1 VSIKIKLDYKS
12 EIIVSKLEFKDK
24 KKWLEQFK
32 KTKIAEGDHIKKEH
46 LKNKIKK
53 NKAAII
59 SQECPMCHHPEMY
72 FFTIQMRSADEGSTV
87 FYECVKCE

>member
-1 VSIKIKLDYKS
+1 M
-12 EIIVSKLEFKDK
+12 SKLEFKDK
-24 KKWLEQFK
+24 KKWLEQYK
-32 KTKIAEGDHIKKEH
+32 KKKNFDGGDQKKKEE
-46 LKNKIKK
+46 LKPKVKK
-53 NKAAII
+53 SKAVII